1 MDSNS
6 QPILHLESTKQ
17 LEPSKTPVLP
27 LPELSPSL
35 EVRSVPSRKSS
46 LADPATPLSRKSS
59 LAEHPSADIPEDIPR
74 LPQNVMDKVVQR
86 KASST
91 WPRALGKK
99 VAPWTSMDA
108 TKTSILGNAFA
119 EDPPAPAPRRMKILK
134 PVRSIARV
142 DGPGDEGG
150 EVFNV
155 NAGRD
160 VKMDG
165 KDKDDDHGK
174 SQSAKNVGG
183 GAFHWMK

>member
-1 MDSNS
+1 
-6 QPILHLESTKQ
+6 
-17 LEPSKTPVLP
+17 V
-27 LPELSPSL
+27 
-35 EVRSVPSRKSS
+35 
-46 LADPATPLSRKSS
+46 
-59 LAEHPSADIPEDIPR
+59 
-74 LPQNVMDKVVQR
+74 
-86 KASST
+86 
-91 WPRALGKK
+91 
-99 VAPWTSMDA
+99 DA

-155 NAGRD
+155 NTGRD
-160 VKMDG
+160 VKMEV